1 LAAPIFQ
8 GKDMKGIPILIVF
21 FIIFL
26 AASLLIPSPMFP
38 GNVICSLIGNFA
50 AEYKELLS
58 ALFNA
63 VFYGVILWLVFVAV
77 SRRFEKE
84 K

>member
-1 LAAPIFQ
+1 L
-8 GKDMKGIPILIVF
+8 KGTPILIVF

-26 AASLLIPSPMFP
+26 SASLLIPTPMFP
-38 GNVICSLIGNFA
+38 GNIFSSLIGNIV
-50 AEYKELLS
+50 AEYREWVS
-58 ALFNA
+58 AVFNA

-77 SRRFEKE
+77 SRKFEKE

>member
-1 LAAPIFQ
+1 L
-8 GKDMKGIPILIVF
+8 KGTPILIVF

-26 AASLLIPSPMFP
+26 AASLLIPTPMFP
-38 GNVICSLIGNFA
+38 GNIFSSLIGNIVA
-50 AEYKELLS
+50 KYQEWVS
-58 ALFNA
+58 AVFNA

-77 SRRFEKE
+77 SRKFEKE

>member
-1 LAAPIFQ
+1 L
-8 GKDMKGIPILIVF
+8 KGTPILIVF

-26 AASLLIPSPMFP
+26 AASLLIPTPMFP
-38 GNVICSLIGNFA
+38 GNIVA
-50 AEYKELLS
+50 KYREWVS
-58 ALFNA
+58 AVFNA

-77 SRRFEKE
+77 SRKFEKE

>member
-1 LAAPIFQ
+1 
-8 GKDMKGIPILIVF
+8 
-21 FIIFL
+21 
-26 AASLLIPSPMFP
+26 MFP